1 VAVLAA
7 VVIGALLPALL
18 RHPGRQRT
26 DRRGNTIGKRAKIGS
41 MSASVPRLRNV
52 EERERRVSSVE
63 LFFDLVF
70 VFAFTQV
77 TTFWLEHTSWGG
89 LGRGLLVLLV
99 LWWVWA
105 SYAWLTNA
113 ADVEA
118 GVVSTVLLFAMGALF
133 IAALSVPDA
142 YGKHRLL
149 FALALLV
156 VLAAFV
162 GLYALVSKDVPDQL
176 AAVLRMSRTVVLGG
190 ALIVAAAFAPASVRP
205 VLWALA
211 FVVGFFGPLLGGLGG
226 WRVQPA
232 HFAERHGLIVII
244 ALGESL
250 GAIGFGART
259 TELTLRVIVGAVLG
273 LLIAASL
280 WLAYF
285 DYVSVAVR
293 DLLAERRGEQRI
305 AVARDAYSYAHLPMV
320 TGIILLAFAMRTTL
334 AHTGMELKLIPALAV
349 CCGCALY
356 LLGFVWLRWRLT
368 KRLGIGRPTA
378 AVAFVLLIPAAT
390 SLPALAA
397 VGLVAA
403 VWIGLHLYE
412 LLWWREERAQ
422 RRASGAGDAA
432 LDV

>member
-1 VAVLAA
+1 
-7 VVIGALLPALL
+7 
-18 RHPGRQRT
+18 
-26 DRRGNTIGKRAKIGS
+26 
-41 MSASVPRLRNV
+41 M
-52 EERERRVSSVE
+52 RERRVSSIE

-113 ADVEA
+113 ADAEA
-118 GVVSTVLLFAMGALF
+118 GLVSSVLLFAMGALF

-142 YGKHRLL
+142 FGKHRLL
-149 FALALLV
+149 FALALFV

-162 GLYALVSKDVPDQL
+162 GLYAVVSRDVPDQL
-176 AAVLRMSRTVVLGG
+176 AAVLRMSRSVVPGG
-190 ALIVAAAFAPASVRP
+190 ALIVAAAFVPAGVRP
-205 VLWALA
+205 ALWALA
-211 FVVGFFGPLLGGLGG
+211 FVAGFFGPLLGGLGG
-226 WRVQPA
+226 WRIQPA
-232 HFAERHGLIVII
+232 HFVERHGLIVII

-250 GAIGFGART
+250 GAIGFGARAT
-259 TELTLRVIVGAVLG
+259 GLEFRVIVGAVLG
-273 LLIAASL
+273 LVVAASL

-285 DYVSVAVR
+285 DYVSVAVGG
-293 DLLAERRGEQRI
+293 LLAERRGEQRI

-320 TGIILLAFAMRTTL
+320 VGIVLFAFAMRVTL
-334 AHTGMELKLIPALAV
+334 AHPSMELKLIPALAL

-368 KRLGIGRPTA
+368 KSLGGGRPIA
-378 AVAFVLLIPAAT
+378 AAAFLLLIPAAIAV
-390 SLPALAA
+390 PALAA

-403 VWIGLHLYE
+403 VWIGLHAYE

-422 RRASGAGDAA
+422 RRAAGVSDAA
-432 LDV
+432 VDA

>member
-1 VAVLAA
+1 
-7 VVIGALLPALL
+7 
-18 RHPGRQRT
+18 
-26 DRRGNTIGKRAKIGS
+26 
-41 MSASVPRLRNV
+41 M
-52 EERERRVSSVE
+52 RERRVSSIE

-113 ADVEA
+113 ADAEA
-118 GVVSTVLLFAMGALF
+118 DLVSSVLLFAMGALF
-133 IAALSVPDA
+133 IAALAVPDA
-142 YGKHRLL
+142 FGNHRLL
-149 FALALLV
+149 FALALFV

-162 GLYALVSKDVPDQL
+162 GLYALVSRDVPDQL
-176 AAVLRMSRTVVLGG
+176 AAVLRMSRSVVPGG
-190 ALIVAAAFAPASVRP
+190 ALVVAAAFVPASVRP

-211 FVVGFFGPLLGGLGG
+211 FVVGFFGPLLGGLRG
-226 WRVQPA
+226 WRIQPA
-232 HFAERHGLIVII
+232 HFIERHGLIVII

-250 GAIGFGART
+250 GAIGFGARAT
-259 TELTLRVIVGAVLG
+259 GLEFRVIVGAVLG
-273 LLIAASL
+273 LVVAASL

-285 DYVSVAVR
+285 DYVSVAVGG
-293 DLLAERRGEQRI
+293 LLAERRGEQRI

-320 TGIILLAFAMRTTL
+320 VGIVLFAFAMRVTL
-334 AHTGMELKLIPALAV
+334 AHPSMELKLIPALAL

-368 KRLGIGRPTA
+368 KSLGGGRPIA
-378 AVAFVLLIPAAT
+378 AAAFLLLIPAAIVV
-390 SLPALAA
+390 PALAA

-403 VWIGLHLYE
+403 VWIGLHTYE
-412 LLWWREERAQ
+412 LLWWREERTQ
-422 RRASGAGDAA
+422 RRAAGASDAA

>member
-1 VAVLAA
+1 MPTL
-7 VVIGALLPALL
+7 
-18 RHPGRQRT
+18 
-26 DRRGNTIGKRAKIGS
+26 
-41 MSASVPRLRNV
+41 VPRLSDL
-52 EERERRVSSVE
+52 EDRERRVSSIE

-89 LGRGLLVLLV
+89 LGRGLLVLFV

-113 ADVEA
+113 ADAEA
-118 GVVSTVLLFAMGALF
+118 DLVSAVLLFAMGGLF
-133 IAALSVPDA
+133 IAALAVPDA
-142 YGKHRLL
+142 FGKHRLL
-149 FALALLV
+149 FALALFV
-156 VLAAFV
+156 VLLAFV

-176 AAVLRMSRTVVLGG
+176 AAVLRMSRTVVPGG
-190 ALIVAAAFAPASVRP
+190 ALIVAAVFVPASVRP
-205 VLWALA
+205 VLWTLA

-226 WRVQPA
+226 WRVYPA
-232 HFAERHGLIVII
+232 HFVERHGLIVII

-250 GAIGFGART
+250 GAIGFGARA
-259 TELTLRVIVGAVLG
+259 TELEFRVIVGAALG

-285 DYVSVAVR
+285 DFVSVAVR
-293 DLLAERRGEQRI
+293 DLLAERRGEQRV
-305 AVARDAYSYAHLPMV
+305 AVARAYSYAHLPMV
-320 TGIILLAFAMRTTL
+320 VGIVLFAFAMRATL
-334 AHTGMELKLIPALAV
+334 AHPRMDLKLIPALAL

-356 LLGFVWLRWRLT
+356 LLAFVWLRWRLT
-368 KRLGIGRPTA
+368 ATLGVGRPIA

-397 VGLVAA
+397 AGLVAA
-403 VWIGLHLYE
+403 VWIGLHAFE
-412 LLWWREERAQ
+412 LLRWREERAQ
-422 RRASGAGDAA
+422 RRGAGAGDAA

>member
-1 VAVLAA
+1 
-7 VVIGALLPALL
+7 
-18 RHPGRQRT
+18 
-26 DRRGNTIGKRAKIGS
+26 
-41 MSASVPRLRNV
+41 MSAAPRLRNL
-52 EERERRVSSVE
+52 EERDRRVSSVE

-70 VFAFTQV
+70 VFAFTEV

-113 ADVEA
+113 ADAEA
-118 GVVSTVLLFAMGALF
+118 GFVLTVLLIAMGALF

-142 YGKHRLL
+142 LGPHRLL
-149 FALALLV
+149 FALALFV
-156 VLAAFV
+156 VLVAFV

-176 AAVLRMSRTVVLGG
+176 AAVLRMSLTVLPGG
-190 ALIVAAAFAPASVRP
+190 ALLVAAAFTPAGVRP

-211 FVVGFFGPLLGGLGG
+211 FVVGFFGPQLGGLGG

-259 TELTLRVIVGAVLG
+259 TELELRVIVGAVLG
-273 LLIAASL
+273 LLVAASL

-285 DYVSVAVR
+285 DYVSVAVGG
-293 DLLAERRGEQRI
+293 LLAERRGEQRV
-305 AVARDAYSYAHLPMV
+305 AFARDAYSYAHLPMV
-320 TGIILLAFAMRTTL
+320 VGIVLFAFAMRVIL
-334 AHTGMELKLIPALAV
+334 AHPRAELKLIPGLAL
-349 CCGCALY
+349 CGGCALY
-356 LLGFVWLRWRLT
+356 LFAFVWLRWRLAKT
-368 KRLGIGRPTA
+368 LGVGRPVA
-378 AVAFVLLIPAAT
+378 AVAFLLLTPAAT
-390 SLPALAA
+390 SMPALAA

-403 VWIGLHLYE
+403 VWIGLHTYE
-412 LLWWREERAQ
+412 LIRWREERAQ
-422 RRASGAGDAA
+422 RRAAGAGAGDTAV
-432 LDV
+432 DV

>member
-1 VAVLAA
+1 MP
-7 VVIGALLPALL
+7 I
-18 RHPGRQRT
+18 T
-26 DRRGNTIGKRAKIGS
+26 
-41 MSASVPRLRNV
+41 VPRLRNL
-52 EERERRVSSVE
+52 EERERRVSSIE

-113 ADVEA
+113 ADAEVDL
-118 GVVSTVLLFAMGALF
+118 VSAVLLFAMGALF
-133 IAALSVPDA
+133 ITALAVPDA
-142 YGKHRLL
+142 FGKHRLL
-149 FALALLV
+149 FALALFV
-156 VLAAFV
+156 VLVAFV

-190 ALIVAAAFAPASVRP
+190 ALIVAAAFVPSSVRP
-205 VLWALA
+205 VLWAVA

-232 HFAERHGLIVII
+232 HFIERHGLIVII

-250 GAIGFGART
+250 GAIGFGARAT
-259 TELTLRVIVGAVLG
+259 GLEFRVIVGAVLG
-273 LLIAASL
+273 LVVAASL

-285 DYVSVAVR
+285 DYVSVAVGG
-293 DLLAERRGEQRI
+293 LLAERRGAQRI
-305 AVARDAYSYAHLPMV
+305 VVARDAYSYAHMPMV
-320 TGIILLAFAMRTTL
+320 IGIVLFAFAMRTTL
-334 AHTGMELKLIPALAV
+334 AHPRAELTLIPALAL

-368 KRLGIGRPTA
+368 KTLGVGRPIAT
-378 AVAFVLLIPAAT
+378 VAFLLLIPAAT
-390 SLPALAA
+390 SLPSLAA
-397 VGLVAA
+397 VGLIAA
-403 VWIGLHLYE
+403 VWIGLHGYE

-422 RRASGAGDAA
+422 RRAGAG
-432 LDV
+432 

>member
-1 VAVLAA
+1 M
-7 VVIGALLPALL
+7 P
-18 RHPGRQRT
+18 T
-26 DRRGNTIGKRAKIGS
+26 
-41 MSASVPRLRNV
+41 SVPRLRGV
-52 EERERRVSSVE
+52 EERERRVSSIE

-89 LGRGLLVLLV
+89 LGRGLLVLVV

-113 ADVEA
+113 ADAEA
-118 GVVSTVLLFAMGALF
+118 GLVSTVLLFAMGALF
-133 IAALSVPDA
+133 IVALSVPDA
-142 YGKHRLL
+142 FGKHRLL
-149 FALALLV
+149 FALALFV
-156 VLAAFV
+156 VLASFV

-176 AAVLRMSRTVVLGG
+176 AAVLRMSRTVVPGG
-190 ALIVAAAFAPASVRP
+190 ALIVAAAFTPAGLQP

-232 HFAERHGLIVII
+232 HFVERHGLIVII
-244 ALGESL
+244 AIGESL
-250 GAIGFGART
+250 GAIGFGARA
-259 TELTLRVIVGAVLG
+259 TELEFRVIVGVVLG
-273 LLIAASL
+273 LLVAASL

-285 DYVSVAVR
+285 DYVSVAVGG
-293 DLLAERRGEQRI
+293 LLAERRGEQRA

-320 TGIILLAFAMRTTL
+320 LGIILFAFAMRTML
-334 AHTGMELKLIPALAV
+334 AHPGTELRLIPALAL

-368 KRLGIGRPTA
+368 RTLGVGRPIA
-378 AVAFVLLIPAAT
+378 AVAFALLIPAAT

-403 VWIGLHLYE
+403 VWVGLHAYE

-422 RRASGAGDAA
+422 RRAAGAGDAA

>member
-1 VAVLAA
+1 
-7 VVIGALLPALL
+7 
-18 RHPGRQRT
+18 
-26 DRRGNTIGKRAKIGS
+26 
-41 MSASVPRLRNV
+41 M
-52 EERERRVSSVE
+52 RERRVSSIE

-113 ADVEA
+113 ADAEA
-118 GVVSTVLLFAMGALF
+118 DLVSSVLLFAMGALF
-133 IAALSVPDA
+133 IAALAVPDA
-142 YGKHRLL
+142 FGNHRLL
-149 FALALLV
+149 FALALFV

-162 GLYALVSKDVPDQL
+162 GLYALVSRDVPDQL
-176 AAVLRMSRTVVLGG
+176 AAVLRMSRSVVPGG
-190 ALIVAAAFAPASVRP
+190 ALVVAAAFVPASVRP

-211 FVVGFFGPLLGGLGG
+211 FVVGFFGPLLGGLRG
-226 WRVQPA
+226 WRIQPA
-232 HFAERHGLIVII
+232 HFIERHGLIVII

-250 GAIGFGART
+250 GAIGFGARAT
-259 TELTLRVIVGAVLG
+259 GLEFRVIVGAVLG
-273 LLIAASL
+273 LVVAASL

-285 DYVSVAVR
+285 DYVSVAVGG
-293 DLLAERRGEQRI
+293 LLAERRGEQRI

-320 TGIILLAFAMRTTL
+320 VGIVLFAFAMRVTL
-334 AHTGMELKLIPALAV
+334 AHPSMELKLIPALAL

-368 KRLGIGRPTA
+368 KSLGGGRPIA
-378 AVAFVLLIPAAT
+378 AAAFLLLIPAAIAV
-390 SLPALAA
+390 PALAA

-403 VWIGLHLYE
+403 VWIGLHAYE
-412 LLWWREERAQ
+412 LLWRREERTQ
-422 RRASGAGDAA
+422 RRAAGASDAA

>member
-1 VAVLAA
+1 VDVENVLR
-7 VVIGALLPALL
+7 P
-18 RHPGRQRT
+18 
-26 DRRGNTIGKRAKIGS
+26 
-41 MSASVPRLRNV
+41 RNV
-52 EERERRVSSVE
+52 EGERRVSSIE

-89 LGRGLLVLLV
+89 LGRGVLVLLV

-113 ADVEA
+113 ASAEA
-118 GVVSTVLLFAMGALF
+118 DLVAAVLLFAMGGLF
-133 IAALSVPDA
+133 LAALAVPDA
-142 YGKHRLL
+142 FGKHRLL
-149 FALALLV
+149 FALALFV
-156 VLAAFV
+156 VLLAFV

-190 ALIVAAAFAPASVRP
+190 ALIVGAAFAPGGVRSA
-205 VLWALA
+205 LWALA

-226 WRVQPA
+226 WRIQPA

-244 ALGESL
+244 AIGESL
-250 GAIGFGART
+250 GAIGFGARAT
-259 TELTLRVIVGAVLG
+259 GLEFRVIVGAVLG
-273 LLIAASL
+273 LLVAASL

-293 DLLAERRGEQRI
+293 GLLAERRGEQRA

-320 TGIILLAFAMRTTL
+320 IGIILFAFAMRATL
-334 AHTGMELKLIPALAV
+334 AHPRMELKLIPAFAL

-356 LLGFVWLRWRLT
+356 LLAFVWLRWRLT
-368 KRLGIGRPTA
+368 KSLGVGRPVA
-378 AVAFVLLIPAAT
+378 VVAFLLLTPAAT
-390 SLPALAA
+390 SMPALAA
-397 VGLVAA
+397 VGSVVAI
-403 VWIGLHLYE
+403 WIGLHAYE
-412 LLWWREERAQ
+412 LLRWRDERAQ
-422 RRASGAGDAA
+422 RRAEGAGDAA